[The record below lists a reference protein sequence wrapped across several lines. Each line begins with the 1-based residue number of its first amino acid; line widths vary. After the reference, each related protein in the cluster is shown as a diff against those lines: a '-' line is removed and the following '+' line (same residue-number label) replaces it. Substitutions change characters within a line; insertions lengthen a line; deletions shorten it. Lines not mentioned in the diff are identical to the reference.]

1 MLNQSLRHSLSI
13 MVSKLGDFQALAITF
28 AAHTVDETVFTRDAP
43 RLPAAE
49 IAFQWLRFADPFEG
63 NPLRSLDKFID
74 PLQALFVAGGL
85 PPEVVLPSLIGE
97 DEPHN
102 SILRSMSWPAFN

>member
-1 MLNQSLRHSLSI
+1 MQLSV
-13 MVSKLGDFQALAITF
+13 MVSKLGDLQALAIAF
-28 AAHTVDETVFTRDAP
+28 AAHSVDETVFTRYAP
-43 RLPAAE
+43 RPPAAE
-49 IAFQWLRFADPFEG
+49 IAFQWLRFAYPFEG
-63 NPLRSLDKFID
+63 NPLRSFNKLID

-102 SILRSMSWPAFN
+102 SISRSIPWPAFN